1 MNLRE
6 YVSRRSHH
14 FLGSFLT
21 PKKTKMLSFRSRNT
35 ILYLMCGVSMS
46 NFIKLTKADMQ
57 VRQENAL
64 DLFYSGIRASET
76 KRKWNALLK
85 RFLVDACSELFSG
98 DFKQRAQQFV
108 NLVKQ
113 NQDQATQL
121 VISYVQHLKTRTQL
135 DKIDPNY
142 LNPATLPSYVMP
154 IKKILDMNGCG
165 LGWKRIYSIYPER
178 DNTHD
183 GRGYTREE
191 IQLLLEHSDGLST
204 DFLILAMSSN
214 AMRVGGW
221 ENIKWKHV
229 FPIYE
234 TSTGFSSLKSESE
247 NKTIVCAA
255 MIIYTGTVEQYTSL
269 ISIEAWEKL
278 QLYKQEWMSKM
289 KREPIDSDP
298 LILKK
303 GKIPKP
309 ITTVAVQRKM
319 EKLLYASGLRTP
331 LIGGKR
337 RHDVPTCH
345 GFRRYA
351 NTVMMK
357 TAKKQLTLSS
367 LVIKERLLGHGGL
380 VKTDKNYFWTDIEDL
395 VPEYLQA
402 MPELMIS
409 DEYRLK
415 IKLEDQTKRAD
426 KLEQANKDKDSTL
439 EKMKELES
447 KIDRMSRYR

>member
-1 MNLRE
+1 M
-6 YVSRRSHH
+6 
-14 FLGSFLT
+14 
-21 PKKTKMLSFRSRNT
+21 K
-35 ILYLMCGVSMS
+35 
-46 NFIKLTKADMQ
+46 IK
-57 VRQENAL
+57 QENAL
-64 DLFYSGIRASET
+64 DLFFSGIKASET

-85 RFLVDACSELFSG
+85 RFLIDACHEIFTG
-98 DFKQRAQQFV
+98 DFKQRAQEFV
-108 NLVKQ
+108 DLVKK

-121 VISYVQHLKTRTQL
+121 VMSYVYELKKRTQL
-135 DKIDPNY
+135 DKTEMNY
-142 LNPATLPSYVMP
+142 LNPATLPSYIKP
-154 IKKILDMNGCG
+154 IKKLLDMNGCG

-178 DNTHD
+178 NNTHD

-191 IQLLLEHSDGLST
+191 IQLLLEYSDGLST
-204 DFLILAMSSN
+204 DFLILTMSSN

-221 ENIKWKHV
+221 ENITWKQV

-234 TSTGFSSLKSESE
+234 TPNGYSTQETESE
-247 NKTIVCAA
+247 NKVIVCAG
-255 MIIYTGTVEQYTSL
+255 MIIYAGTVEQYISL

-278 QLYKQEWMSKM
+278 QLYKQEWTSKM
-289 KREPIDSDP
+289 KRVPNDSDP
-298 LILKK
+298 LILSR
-303 GKIPKP
+303 INTLEPF
-309 ITTVAVQRKM
+309 TTVAVQRRM
-319 EKLLYASGLRTP
+319 EKLLRKSGLRPP
-331 LIGGKR
+331 LTEGKR

-447 KIDRMSRYR
+447 KIDRMSRYRRV